1 MIGYTKVPT
10 LLHRDTGIKPSIA
23 MAPTTPDSDE
33 ALLAQVDTEVS
44 EAVPDAMAPLT
55 DLVDWDSSEGSATQS
70 TTTEKQAVSK
80 TSTKPAI
87 AKAPVDV
94 AN

>member
-1 MIGYTKVPT
+1 M
-10 LLHRDTGIKPSIA
+10 D
-23 MAPTTPDSDE
+23 
-33 ALLAQVDTEVS
+33 QVDTEVS

-55 DLVDWDSSEGSATQS
+55 DLVAWDSNEGSAAKT
-70 TTTEKQAVSK
+70 TTTEKHAARK